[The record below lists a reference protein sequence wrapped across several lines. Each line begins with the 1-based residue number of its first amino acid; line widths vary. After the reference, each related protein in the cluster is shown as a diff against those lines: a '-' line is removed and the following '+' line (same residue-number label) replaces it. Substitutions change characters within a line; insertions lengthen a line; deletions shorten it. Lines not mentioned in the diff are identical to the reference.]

1 MEKGNDQTRVEV
13 DQMSLTTTRTRL
25 GTTWEFDDDKPLDRR
40 KRSIDQI
47 LSGNLL
53 LFLLLLLLLR
63 QSFLIFYLFPIS
75 NDAFGTRPMAWHTQ
89 DVLRMAAE
97 SSSKRPGQ
105 LHDGTFLVS
114 SRCLC
119 FSLVRRRPFCF
130 LSGIF
135 VEWVNSR
142 ESESQ

>member
-53 LFLLLLLLLR
+53 LFLLLLPP
-63 QSFLIFYLFPIS
+63 QSFLICYLFPIS
-75 NDAFGTRPMAWHTQ
+75 NDAQDLWHCIHRMYYAW
-89 DVLRMAAE
+89 LRNHRQSVQASYMTAL
-97 SSSKRPGQ
+97 SW
-105 LHDGTFLVS
+105 
-114 SRCLC
+114 
-119 FSLVRRRPFCF
+119 SLLAVYVFPWSGVGHFAFC
-130 LSGIF
+130 
-135 VEWVNSR
+135 R
-142 ESESQ
+142 EYL